1 MPVYAMMAM
10 PRTALES
17 RPKARITDMTEEMK
31 LVLEQ
36 FAGVNKRLD
45 GIDAHLDKVDVRLGR
60 MEERLG
66 KVEERLDK
74 VEERLGKVEERLDK
88 VEERLGKVE
97 ERLDKVEERLGKVEE
112 RLDKVDVRLDGMDR
126 RLTHVENDVR
136 DIHLSLENTI
146 IPNISIVAENHVE
159 LNRKLS
165 ECIYKFADQELYRI
179 RLNRLE
185 DDMRELKRSNKE
197 TISG

>member
-60 MEERLG
+60 M
-66 KVEERLDK
+66 
-74 VEERLGKVEERLDK
+74 
-88 VEERLGKVE
+88 
-97 ERLDKVEERLGKVEE
+97 EERLGKVEE

>member
-45 GIDAHLDKVDVRLGR
+45 GIDAHLDKVDARLGR
-60 MEERLG
+60 VEERLGKVEEHLG

-88 VEERLGKVE
+88 VDA
-97 ERLDKVEERLGKVEE
+97 RLDKVEE